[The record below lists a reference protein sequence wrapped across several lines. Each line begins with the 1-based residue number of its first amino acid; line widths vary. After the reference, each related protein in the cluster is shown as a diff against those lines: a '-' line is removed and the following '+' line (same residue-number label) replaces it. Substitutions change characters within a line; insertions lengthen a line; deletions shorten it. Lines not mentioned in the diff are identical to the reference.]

1 MQRSFPWWLQAFLI
15 VGAVEAIAIG
25 ATGWLSPEGPIF
37 HRLLP
42 IAVTPLNG
50 RVIGGFYLAGAVGL
64 IASYLTR
71 RAIDARIFIFGFGF
85 IAGSLFIA
93 TLVYWEEFSAKH
105 VPIGW
110 LATYAIDPILAVI
123 AIVGL
128 GLLRPARS
136 GRHRLSTVYLAVALL
151 LGVSGFVLL
160 LAPGTA
166 IDLWPWKLTTPLARV
181 YACMFIGFGLGAA
194 LAARE
199 ARPAAIRPFA
209 IAIASLPIF
218 VLIGSVQH
226 LDRFKHG
233 VHEWLWFGIV
243 GVLAIALTGTLPL
256 VFREAESSDA
266 DAITGAAVASPHT
279 PG

>member
-1 MQRSFPWWLQAFLI
+1 MQRSFPWWLQAFLL

-25 ATGWLSPEGPIF
+25 ASGWLAPQGPLF

-85 IAGSLFIA
+85 IAGSLLIA
-93 TLVYWEEFSAKH
+93 TIVYWDEFSAKH

-110 LATYAIDPILAVI
+110 LATYAIDPVLAVI

-136 GRHRLSTVYLAVALL
+136 GRHRLSTLYLAVALL
-151 LGVSGFVLL
+151 LGVSGLVLL

-166 IDLWPWKLTTPLARV
+166 IDLWPWRLTTPLART
-181 YACMFIGFGLGAA
+181 YACLFIGFGLGAA

-199 ARPAAIRPFA
+199 ARPAAIRP
-209 IAIASLPIF
+209 IAISAASLPIF

-226 LDRFKHG
+226 LDLFKHG

-243 GVLAIALTGTLPL
+243 GMLAIALTAAVPL
-256 VFREAESSDA
+256 LFRDTASSDA
-266 DAITGAAVASPHT
+266 EATAGAAVASSRS